1 MQKRTIISLI
11 VFLLLTVATQAQHQK
26 LQNLPYA
33 DYKIF
38 HLGFMVG
45 LHTQD
50 LQLTQSGIVQ
60 ENGEAWFS
68 EIPSYAPGFSVG
80 LITDLY
86 LNHYMNLRLV
96 PTLHLGSK
104 NIVFKEY
111 TTGEEFKTHIKN
123 NYITLPLQVK
133 VNAGRINN
141 YRPYIV
147 AGGYGS
153 IEIAPR
159 KDRPILL
166 KPYDYGIEFGIGC
179 DFYLPYFKLSPELK
193 FAFGLTD
200 ILKTNRNDLTNQE
213 LIKYPQSLTKA
224 KQRLIVLSFNFE

>member
-1 MQKRTIISLI
+1 M
-11 VFLLLTVATQAQHQK
+11 LLFVTTQAQHQK
-26 LQNLPYA
+26 LQNLPYT
-33 DYKIF
+33 DYKIL

-45 LHTQD
+45 LHAQD
-50 LQLTQSGIVQ
+50 MQLTQSGMIQ
-60 ENGEAWFS
+60 DNGEAWFS
-68 EIPSYAPGFSVG
+68 EIPDYSPGFSVG

-86 LNHYMNLRLV
+86 LNYYMNLRAV

-104 NIVFKEY
+104 NFIFKEQISD
-111 TTGEEFKTHIKN
+111 EEFKTNIKN

-133 VNAGRINN
+133 INAGRINN

-153 IEIAPR
+153 IEIASR
-159 KDRPILL
+159 KDRPVLL

-200 ILKTNRNDLTNQE
+200 MLKSDRSDLTNQE
-213 LIKYPQSLTKA
+213 LIKYPQSLSKA